1 MLWLWSYLAKDN
13 MKKKKQKQRLKD
25 MEKRSSEK
33 GMDLME
39 AYTEKPPKEE
49 VKQLHSWSDA
59 HLNIVINIYTW
70 KTHIAVFL

>member
-1 MLWLWSYLAKDN
+1 MLWLFLFLAKD

-49 VKQLHSWSDA
+49 VKTVS
-59 HLNIVINIYTW
+59 HLTLLG
-70 KTHIAVFL
+70 TCT

>member
-1 MLWLWSYLAKDN
+1 

-49 VKQLHSWSDA
+49 VKTVS
-59 HLNIVINIYTW
+59 HLTLLG
-70 KTHIAVFL
+70 TCT

>member
-1 MLWLWSYLAKDN
+1 

-49 VKQLHSWSDA
+49 VKTVSNLQRYALKH
-59 HLNIVINIYTW
+59 
-70 KTHIAVFL
+70 

>member
-1 MLWLWSYLAKDN
+1 

-33 GMDLME
+33 GNDLME

-49 VKQLHSWSDA
+49 VKTA
-59 HLNIVINIYTW
+59 PHLQQCTHRHIVSTIDTCNT
-70 KTHIAVFL
+70 KTS

>member
-1 MLWLWSYLAKDN
+1 

-39 AYTEKPPKEE
+39 AYTEKPVKEE
-49 VKQLHSWSDA
+49 VNTDLTYLLRCRLKQCKQHA
-59 HLNIVINIYTW
+59 HMQGT
-70 KTHIAVFL
+70 

>member
-1 MLWLWSYLAKDN
+1 

-33 GMDLME
+33 GNDLME

-49 VKQLHSWSDA
+49 VKIVS
-59 HLNIVINIYTW
+59 HLSIVRNM
-70 KTHIAVFL
+70 HIMQIT

>member
-1 MLWLWSYLAKDN
+1 MPNGSDFDFCHKLQCKLIICLISILAKD

-39 AYTEKPPKEE
+39 AYTEKPVQEE
-49 VKQLHSWSDA
+49 VN
-59 HLNIVINIYTW
+59 NIVNN
-70 KTHIAVFL
+70 